1 MQVYRQVWPLL
12 VKVWPAGVRRALPRK
27 VVLVSAA
34 AENSAQKSAWL
45 ESARDLLDSTC
56 KVASWW
62 SYNPDRE
69 YVDRLR
75 ESLPSWLYISYGG
88 EIARRGHIVDFAGP
102 EDEPIE
108 SPWPEHTLPEER
120 GKTDFKISTTGKGHQ
135 ARMWFLLDHLETVS
149 PPLEI
154 DDFEAIG
161 EKYQNPGPNN
171 FAFAYEPVN
180 SPPPPP
186 PPPSSPVASLSSY
199 LAARGFHF
207 PHHLI
212 ATYYLSLQTK
222 PFVILS
228 GLSGTGKTK
237 LAQLFAHW
245 LAGEEHAALIPV
257 HPDWTDNRGL
267 LGFHHLLTGA
277 YHTTDFLHLLLRAYA
292 DYANGE
298 RHPYFAILDEMNLA
312 RVEHYF
318 ADFLSAMESR
328 RLDEDGRIRQDPFS
342 LHHQP
347 RCLLA
352 TGNQALAEGFYTGDR
367 DHKTCVVSCAGCPFR
382 ALVSE
387 QHRCGAY
394 AYEEARRDGFD
405 PLHFVPPRLEV
416 PLNAYITGTVNVDET
431 TFTFSPKVLDRAN
444 VIELGE
450 VDLEACWERTEH
462 FGDLSWVFRTDDRIA
477 RGFTGDFAYPFA
489 TGLRREARQAP
500 ELAPYRERL
509 VTLLELLEPY
519 HLHFGYRVADEILT
533 YLLNAHRLDDE
544 RFDLEAAFDHAILQK
559 ILPRLN
565 GPRERFQE
573 PLARLRMFCAQGRE
587 GVADLLQEDRH
598 YRRWEHLQDAEAR
611 LQRSTRKL
619 QRMQRD
625 LETEGFTS
633 FT

>member
-1 MQVYRQVWPLL
+1 VNLL
-12 VKVWPAGVRRALPRK
+12 PNKIWWGLHKWGSTEAMERLQAAFQEFDLVRSGEEATVDQGDFGGWQGGAYFAMGHSLSIDEILQFPDEDALVEHIAEDLAAWFRRVKPQD
-27 VVLVSAA
+27 
-34 AENSAQKSAWL
+34 AQIQAYM
-45 ESARDLLDSTC
+45 E
-56 KVASWW
+56 
-62 SYNPDRE
+62 
-69 YVDRLR
+69 
-75 ESLPSWLYISYGG
+75 G
-88 EIARRGHIVDFAGP
+88 EATP
-102 EDEPIE
+102 P
-108 SPWPEHTLPEER
+108 
-120 GKTDFKISTTGKGHQ
+120 
-135 ARMWFLLDHLETVS
+135 VS
-149 PPLEI
+149 PER
-154 DDFEAIG
+154 
-161 EKYQNPGPNN
+161 NPI
-171 FAFAYEPVN
+171 
-180 SPPPPP
+180 
-186 PPPSSPVASLSSY
+186 ASLSSY

-382 ALVSE
+382 DLVSE
-387 QHRCGAY
+387 QHRRGAY